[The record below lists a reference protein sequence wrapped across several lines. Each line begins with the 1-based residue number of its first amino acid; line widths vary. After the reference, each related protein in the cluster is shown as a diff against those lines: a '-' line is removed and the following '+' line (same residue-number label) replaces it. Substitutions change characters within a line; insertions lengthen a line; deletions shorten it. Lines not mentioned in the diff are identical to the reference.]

1 MSKKYIIKNNI
12 SQKVYL
18 VLKSKRYLIYQN
30 RTMKNMFE
38 INKT

>member
-1 MSKKYIIKNNI
+1 MTKKYIIENNI